1 MSGRVPLV
9 TRAEPSADSE
19 SGSYGGVGLAIHKRL
34 SLMINHPPRYKR
46 FAGSID
52 RAGMGLEAVMLT
64 QTHNLI
70 NSLNLNE
77 LLRIIH

>member
-1 MSGRVPLV
+1 
-9 TRAEPSADSE
+9 
-19 SGSYGGVGLAIHKRL
+19 
-34 SLMINHPPRYKR
+34 MINHPPRYKR